1 MNQQPISKAVFD
13 ARGLL
18 DTHHV
23 FATIQGEGPFAGT
36 PAVFIRLYG
45 CNLRCPMCDTDYTS
59 NQFSATPTFFLDALK
74 EMSSPSKLVVI
85 SGGEPFRQ
93 NLTPLVAELVANGY
107 TVQVETNG
115 TLPPSPGFEE
125 LVADEKA
132 FVVCSPKAGRLNK
145 ELVPLLCALKYVVH
159 ADSIDPK
166 DGLPINAL
174 GHPASPVVAR
184 PPEDFNGV
192 VYVQPI
198 DVQDPLENRRH
209 LDAAIKS
216 CLKFGYTL
224 CLQTHKII
232 NVE

>member
-1 MNQQPISKAVFD
+1 MNTQPIMKAFHRED
-13 ARGLL
+13 GRLE
-18 DTHHV
+18 THHM

-45 CNLRCPMCDTDYTS
+45 CNLQCPECDTDYTS
-59 NQFSATPTFFLDALK
+59 SSFTADQNFFLDELA

-93 NLTPLVAELVANGY
+93 NLTPLVRGLVNNGY

-115 TLPPSPGFEE
+115 TLPPSPGLEE
-125 LVADEKA
+125 FVSAGKA
-132 FVVCSPKAGRLNK
+132 FVVCSPKAGKLNK
-145 ELVPLLCALKYVVH
+145 DLVPLLCALKYVLH
-159 ADSIDPK
+159 ADSVRSE
-166 DGLPINAL
+166 DGLPIRAL
-174 GHPASPVVAR
+174 GHPASPFVAR

-198 DVQDPLENRRH
+198 DVQDPVENQRH
-209 LDAAIKS
+209 LEAAIKS
-216 CLKFGYTL
+216 CLQFGYTL